1 MNYSLDAG
9 AWNSVFAVPS
19 SVVDKYIKLAD
30 GASLKLLLYLL
41 RHGGEQFTES
51 SVGVSSPSSMRIMPR
66 WNQNIAASS
75 SSPPRFI
82 LSASR
87 SSSRRNSSG
96 TRSI

>member
-41 RHGGEQFTES
+41 RH
-51 SVGVSSPSSMRIMPR
+51 
-66 WNQNIAASS
+66 
-75 SSPPRFI
+75 
-82 LSASR
+82 LSLIHISEP
-87 SSSRRNSSG
+87 
-96 TRSI
+96 TRPY